1 MNENSIYK
9 TPTIYK
15 SGITE
20 EEIRQLMSDYIDISD
35 KFNLKPNIT
44 YAYFVVKYNK
54 LTRLC
59 YIRIQANKHN
69 FTTGINEI
77 ATPKSDCPLN
87 EIGNIFVLRVTE
99 NPNSASVDTILS
111 MKNSSMYCYVS
122 PDVTNQQGFRFEANG
137 ISICELINQ

>member
-1 MNENSIYK
+1 MGVYK
-9 TPTIYK
+9 TPNIYNNGLTIEDVK
-15 SGITE
+15 K
-20 EEIRQLMSDYIDISD
+20 LASDYIDISD
-35 KFNLKPNIT
+35 KFDLKPDIVYT
-44 YAYFVVKYNK
+44 YFIVKYNK

-87 EIGNIFVLRVTE
+87 EIGNIFTLRVTE

-111 MKNSSMYCYVS
+111 MKNSSMYCYVA
-122 PDVTNQQGFRFEANG
+122 PDVTNQQGFRFDANG
-137 ISICELINQ
+137 ISICELK